1 MLSSIPQRGF
11 SQSEFEQRAQK
22 AQRIMNEEKLDAIL
36 LTTEPNVRYFSGF
49 LTQFWQSPTRPWFLI
64 VPREGEIIAVIPE
77 IGMAGM
83 ELTWVNDIRT
93 WASPCPED
101 DGITL
106 LAQALSEVT
115 MRFGR
120 IGMTLG
126 QESHLRMPVNNF
138 KQMTEKISPTEIV
151 DVALHLLRLKK
162 IKSEAEILKIEHI
175 CQITSGAFENLP
187 SQIRIGE
194 TQRQICLKLRQDI
207 LERGGDNSPY
217 LIAGSGSGGYDNIIM
232 GPTESVLENGHVM
245 IIDTGSTF
253 DGYFCDFDRNFAFG
267 DLPEETRRAY
277 DTVYRATD
285 VGIETARPGKTTS
298 DVWQAMWSVL
308 EKGGALGNSVGRM
321 GHGLGMELTEWPSVM
336 PGDDTL
342 LEPGMVLTIEPGMS
356 FAPGKEMVHE
366 ENILITEESARIL
379 TSRAPAEMPI
389 ILN

>member
-11 SQSEFEQRAQK
+11 SQSEFEHRAQK
-22 AQRIMNEEKLDAIL
+22 AQRVMNEEKLDAIL

-64 VPREGEIIAVIPE
+64 VPREGELIAVIPE
-77 IGMAGM
+77 IGRAGM
-83 ELTWVNDIRT
+83 ESTWVNDIRT
-93 WASPCPED
+93 WGSPCPED

-115 MRFGR
+115 VRFGR

-126 QESHLRMPVNNF
+126 QESHLRMPANNF

-151 DVALHLLRLKK
+151 DVALHLHSLKK
-162 IKSEAEILKIEHI
+162 IKSEAEIQKIEHI

-187 SQIRIGE
+187 SHIYTGE

-207 LERGGDNSPY
+207 LKRGGDNSPY

-232 GPTESVLENGHVM
+232 GPTESVLENGHVL

-267 DLPEETRRAY
+267 NLPEEARRAY
-277 DTVYRATD
+277 ETVYRATD
-285 VGIETARPGKTTS
+285 VGIESARPGKTTT

-366 ENILITEESARIL
+366 ENILITEEGARIL
-379 TSRAPAEMPI
+379 TRRAPAEMPI

>member
-11 SQSEFEQRAQK
+11 SQSEFEHRAQK
-22 AQRIMNEEKLDAIL
+22 AQRVMNEEKLDAIL

-64 VPREGEIIAVIPE
+64 VPREGELIAVIPE
-77 IGMAGM
+77 IGRAGM
-83 ELTWVNDIRT
+83 ESTWVNDIRT
-93 WASPCPED
+93 WGSPCPED

-115 MRFGR
+115 VRFGR

-126 QESHLRMPVNNF
+126 QESHLRMPANNF

-151 DVALHLLRLKK
+151 DVALHLHSLKK
-162 IKSEAEILKIEHI
+162 IKSEAEIQKIEHI

-207 LERGGDNSPY
+207 LKRGGDNSPY

-232 GPTESVLENGHVM
+232 GPTESVLENGHVL

-267 DLPEETRRAY
+267 NLPEEARRAY
-277 DTVYRATD
+277 ETVYRATD
-285 VGIETARPGKTTS
+285 VGIESARPRKTTT

-366 ENILITEESARIL
+366 ENILITEEGARIL
-379 TSRAPAEMPI
+379 TRRAPAEMPI

>member
-64 VPREGEIIAVIPE
+64 VPREGDLIAVIPE
-77 IGMAGM
+77 IGRAGM
-83 ELTWVNDIRT
+83 ESTWVNDIRT

-101 DGITL
+101 DGINL
-106 LAQALSEVT
+106 LAQALSEVAIH
-115 MRFGR
+115 FGR
-120 IGMTLG
+120 IGVTLG

-138 KQMTEKISPTEIV
+138 KQMTEKISSTEIV
-151 DVALHLLRLKK
+151 DVALHLHSLKK

-207 LERGGDNSPY
+207 LKRGGDNSPY

-232 GPTESVLENGHVM
+232 GPTESVLENGHVL

-267 DLPEETRRAY
+267 NLPEDTCRAY

-285 VGIETARPGKTTS
+285 TGIETARPGKTTT

-308 EKGGALGNSVGRM
+308 EQGRALGNSVGRM

-342 LEPGMVLTIEPGMS
+342 LEPGMVLTIEPVMS

-366 ENILITEESARIL
+366 ENILITEERARIL
-379 TSRAPAEMPI
+379 TSRAPDEMPI

>member
-1 MLSSIPQRGF
+1 MLSSIPLRGF

-22 AQRIMNEEKLDAIL
+22 AQHMMTEENIDAIL

-64 VPREGEIIAVIPE
+64 VPREGELIAVIPE
-77 IGMAGM
+77 IGRAGM
-83 ELTWVNDIRT
+83 ESSWVNDIRT
-93 WASPCPED
+93 WASPFPED

-106 LAQALSEVT
+106 LAQTLSEVT

-126 QESHLRMPVNNF
+126 QESYLRMPANNF

-151 DVALHLLRLKK
+151 DVALHLHNLKK
-162 IKSEAEILKIEHI
+162 IKSEAEIQKIEHI
-175 CQITSGAFENLP
+175 CQITSESFENLP
-187 SQIRIGE
+187 SQICIGE

-217 LIAGSGSGGYDNIIM
+217 LIAGSGNGGYDNIIM
-232 GPTESVLENGHVM
+232 GPTESVLENGHVL

-267 DLPEETRRAY
+267 NLPKETRRAY
-277 DTVYRATD
+277 DTVYHATD
-285 VGIETARPGKTTS
+285 VGIEAARPGKTTT

-366 ENILITEESARIL
+366 ENILITEEGARIL
-379 TSRAPAEMPI
+379 TRRAAAEMPI
-389 ILN
+389 ILS

>member
-1 MLSSIPQRGF
+1 MIPFLPQRGF
-11 SQSEFEQRAQK
+11 SISEFEHRTQKVQRM
-22 AQRIMNEEKLDAIL
+22 MNKEKLDAIL

-64 VPREGEIIAVIPE
+64 VPREGELIAVIPE
-77 IGMAGM
+77 IGRAGM
-83 ELTWVNDIRT
+83 QSTWVNDIRT
-93 WASPCPED
+93 WSSPCPED

-106 LAQALSEVT
+106 LVQALSEVK

-126 QESHLRMPVNNF
+126 QESQLRMPTNNF
-138 KQMTEKISPTEIV
+138 MQIIEKISPTEIV
-151 DVALHLLRLKK
+151 DIALHLHILKK
-162 IKSEAEILKIEHI
+162 IKSKAEIQKIEHI
-175 CQITSGAFENLP
+175 CQITSEAFENLP
-187 SQIRIGE
+187 SQVCIGQ

-207 LERGGDNSPY
+207 LNRGGDNSPY

-232 GPTESVLENGHVM
+232 GPTESVLENGHVL

-253 DGYFCDFDRNFAFG
+253 DGYFCDFDRNYAFG
-267 DLPEETRRAY
+267 NLADETRRAY
-277 DTVYRATD
+277 DTVYVATE
-285 VGIETARPGKTTS
+285 VGIETARQGKTTS

-336 PGDDTL
+336 PGDDTI

-356 FAPGKEMVHE
+356 FAPGKEMIHE
-366 ENILITEESARIL
+366 ENIMITEERARIL
-379 TSRAPAEMPI
+379 TKRAPIEMPI

>member
-11 SQSEFEQRAQK
+11 SQSEFEHRAQK
-22 AQRIMNEEKLDAIL
+22 AQRVMNEEKLDAIL

-64 VPREGEIIAVIPE
+64 VPREGELIAVIPE
-77 IGMAGM
+77 IGRAGM
-83 ELTWVNDIRT
+83 ESTWVNDIRT
-93 WASPCPED
+93 WGSPCPED

-115 MRFGR
+115 VRFGR

-126 QESHLRMPVNNF
+126 QESHLRMPANNF

-151 DVALHLLRLKK
+151 DVALHLHSLKK
-162 IKSEAEILKIEHI
+162 IKSEAEIQKIEHI

-207 LERGGDNSPY
+207 LKRGGDNSPY

-232 GPTESVLENGHVM
+232 GPTESVLENGHVL

-267 DLPEETRRAY
+267 DLPEEARRAY
-277 DTVYRATD
+277 ETVYRATD
-285 VGIETARPGKTTS
+285 VGIESARSGKTTT

-366 ENILITEESARIL
+366 ENILITEEGARIL
-379 TSRAPAEMPI
+379 TRRAPAEMPI

>member
-11 SQSEFEQRAQK
+11 SQSEFEHRAQK
-22 AQRIMNEEKLDAIL
+22 AQRVMNEEKLDAIL

-64 VPREGEIIAVIPE
+64 VPREGELIAVIPE
-77 IGMAGM
+77 IGRAGM
-83 ELTWVNDIRT
+83 ESTWVNDIRT
-93 WASPCPED
+93 WGSPCPED

-115 MRFGR
+115 VRFGR

-126 QESHLRMPVNNF
+126 QESHLRMPANNF

-151 DVALHLLRLKK
+151 DVALHLHSLKK
-162 IKSEAEILKIEHI
+162 IKSEAEIQKIEHI

-232 GPTESVLENGHVM
+232 GPTESVLENGHVL

-267 DLPEETRRAY
+267 NLQEEARRAY
-277 DTVYRATD
+277 ETVYSATD
-285 VGIETARPGKTTS
+285 VGIETARPGKTTT

-336 PGDDTL
+336 PGDDTV

-356 FAPGKEMVHE
+356 FATGKEMVHE
-366 ENILITEESARIL
+366 ENILITEEGARIL
-379 TSRAPAEMPI
+379 TRRAPAEMPI

>member
-11 SQSEFEQRAQK
+11 SQSEFEHRAQK
-22 AQRIMNEEKLDAIL
+22 AQRVMNEEKLDAIL
-36 LTTEPNVRYFSGF
+36 LTTEPNVRYFSRF

-64 VPREGEIIAVIPE
+64 VPRAGELIAVIPE
-77 IGMAGM
+77 IGRAGM
-83 ELTWVNDIRT
+83 ESTWINDIRT
-93 WASPCPED
+93 WGSPCPED

-115 MRFGR
+115 VRFGR

-126 QESHLRMPVNNF
+126 QESHLRMPANNF

-151 DVALHLLRLKK
+151 DVALHLHSLKK
-162 IKSEAEILKIEHI
+162 IKSEAEIQKIEHI

-207 LERGGDNSPY
+207 LKRGGDNSPY

-232 GPTESVLENGHVM
+232 GPTESVLENGHVL

-267 DLPEETRRAY
+267 NLPEEARRAY
-277 DTVYRATD
+277 ETVYRATD
-285 VGIETARPGKTTS
+285 VGIESARPGKTTT

-366 ENILITEESARIL
+366 ENILITEEGARIL
-379 TSRAPAEMPI
+379 TRRAPAEMPI

>member
-11 SQSEFEQRAQK
+11 SQSEFEHRTQK
-22 AQRIMNEEKLDAIL
+22 AQRVMNEEKLDAIL

-64 VPREGEIIAVIPE
+64 VPREGALIAVIPE
-77 IGMAGM
+77 IGRAGM
-83 ELTWVNDIRT
+83 ESTWVNDIRT
-93 WASPCPED
+93 WGSPCPED

-115 MRFGR
+115 VRFGR

-126 QESHLRMPVNNF
+126 QESHLRMPANNF

-151 DVALHLLRLKK
+151 DVALHLHSLKK
-162 IKSEAEILKIEHI
+162 IKSEAEIQKIEHI

-207 LERGGDNSPY
+207 LKRGGDNSPY

-232 GPTESVLENGHVM
+232 GPTESVLENGHVL

-267 DLPEETRRAY
+267 NLPEEARRAY
-277 DTVYRATD
+277 ETVYRATD
-285 VGIETARPGKTTS
+285 VGIESARPGKTTT

-366 ENILITEESARIL
+366 ENILITEEGARIL
-379 TSRAPAEMPI
+379 TRRAPAEMPI

>member
-11 SQSEFEQRAQK
+11 SQSEFEHRAQK
-22 AQRIMNEEKLDAIL
+22 AQRVMNEEKLDAIL

-64 VPREGEIIAVIPE
+64 VPREGELIAVIPE
-77 IGMAGM
+77 IGRAGM
-83 ELTWVNDIRT
+83 ESTWVNDIRT
-93 WASPCPED
+93 WGSPCPED

-115 MRFGR
+115 VRFGR

-126 QESHLRMPVNNF
+126 QESHLRMPANNF

-151 DVALHLLRLKK
+151 DVALHLHSLKK
-162 IKSEAEILKIEHI
+162 IKSEAEIQKIEHI

-232 GPTESVLENGHVM
+232 GPTESVLENGHVL

-267 DLPEETRRAY
+267 DLSEETRRAY
-277 DTVYRATD
+277 DTVYRATE
-285 VGIETARPGKTTS
+285 VGIETARPGKTTT

-308 EKGGALGNSVGRM
+308 ETGGALGNSVGRM

-366 ENILITEESARIL
+366 ENILITEEGARIL
-379 TSRAPAEMPI
+379 TRRAPAEMPVI
-389 ILN
+389 KS

>member
-11 SQSEFEQRAQK
+11 SQSEFEHRAQK
-22 AQRIMNEEKLDAIL
+22 AQRVMNEEKLDAIL

-64 VPREGEIIAVIPE
+64 VPREGELIAVIPE
-77 IGMAGM
+77 IGRAGM
-83 ELTWVNDIRT
+83 ESTWVNDIRT

-106 LAQALSEVT
+106 LAQAISEVT
-115 MRFGR
+115 ERFGR

-126 QESHLRMPVNNF
+126 QESHLRMPANNF

-151 DVALHLLRLKK
+151 DVALHLHSLKK
-162 IKSEAEILKIEHI
+162 IKSEAEIQKIEHI
-175 CQITSGAFENLP
+175 CQITSEAFENLP

-207 LERGGDNSPY
+207 LKRGGDNSPY

-232 GPTESVLENGHVM
+232 GPTESVLENGHVL

-267 DLPEETRRAY
+267 NLPEEARRAY
-277 DTVYRATD
+277 ERVYRATD
-285 VGIETARPGKTTS
+285 VGIESARPGKTTT

-366 ENILITEESARIL
+366 ENILITEEGTRIL
-379 TSRAPAEMPI
+379 TRRAPAEMPI

>member
-11 SQSEFEQRAQK
+11 SQSEFEHRAQK
-22 AQRIMNEEKLDAIL
+22 AQRVMNEEKLDAIL

-64 VPREGEIIAVIPE
+64 VPREGELIAVIPE
-77 IGMAGM
+77 IGRAGM
-83 ELTWVNDIRT
+83 ESTWVNDIRT
-93 WASPCPED
+93 WGSPCPED

-115 MRFGR
+115 VRFGR

-126 QESHLRMPVNNF
+126 QESHLRMPANNF

-151 DVALHLLRLKK
+151 DVALHLHSLKK
-162 IKSEAEILKIEHI
+162 IKSEAEIQKIEHI

-207 LERGGDNSPY
+207 LKRGGDNSPY

-232 GPTESVLENGHVM
+232 GPTESVLENGHVL

-267 DLPEETRRAY
+267 NLPEEARRAY
-277 DTVYRATD
+277 ETVYHATD
-285 VGIETARPGKTTS
+285 VGIESARPGKTTT

-366 ENILITEESARIL
+366 ENILITEEGARIL
-379 TSRAPAEMPI
+379 TRRAPAEMPI

>member
-11 SQSEFEQRAQK
+11 SQSEFEHRAQK
-22 AQRIMNEEKLDAIL
+22 AQRVMNEEKLDAIL

-64 VPREGEIIAVIPE
+64 VPREGELIAVIPE
-77 IGMAGM
+77 IGRAGM
-83 ELTWVNDIRT
+83 ESTWVNDIRT
-93 WASPCPED
+93 WGSPCPED

-106 LAQALSEVT
+106 LAQAISEVT
-115 MRFGR
+115 VRFGR

-126 QESHLRMPVNNF
+126 QESHLRMPANNF
-138 KQMTEKISPTEIV
+138 KQMTEKIRPTEIV
-151 DVALHLLRLKK
+151 DVALHLHSLKK
-162 IKSEAEILKIEHI
+162 IKSEAEIQKIEHI

-207 LERGGDNSPY
+207 LKRGGDNSPY

-232 GPTESVLENGHVM
+232 GPTESVLENGHVL

-285 VGIETARPGKTTS
+285 VGIETARPGKTTT

-366 ENILITEESARIL
+366 ENILITEEGARIL
-379 TSRAPAEMPI
+379 TRRAPAEMPI

>member
-1 MLSSIPQRGF
+1 MLLSIPQRGF

-22 AQRIMNEEKLDAIL
+22 AQRMMIEENIDAIL

-64 VPREGEIIAVIPE
+64 VPREGELIAVIPE
-77 IGMAGM
+77 IGRAGM
-83 ELTWVNDIRT
+83 ESTWVNDIRT
-93 WASPCPED
+93 WASPCPEN

-106 LAQALSEVT
+106 LAQALSEVKV
-115 MRFGR
+115 RFGR

-126 QESHLRMPVNNF
+126 QESHLRMPANNF
-138 KQMTEKISPTEIV
+138 RQMTEKISPTEIV
-151 DVALHLLRLKK
+151 DIALHLHKLKK
-162 IKSEAEILKIEHI
+162 IKSEAEIQKIEHI
-175 CQITSGAFENLP
+175 CQITSEAFENLP
-187 SQIRIGE
+187 SQVRIGE

-232 GPTESVLENGHVM
+232 GPTETVLENGHVL

-267 DLPEETRRAY
+267 DLPEATRRAY
-277 DTVYRATD
+277 ETVYRATD
-285 VGIETARPGKTTS
+285 VGIETARPGKTTT

-342 LEPGMVLTIEPGMS
+342 LEPGIVLTIEPGMS

-366 ENILITEESARIL
+366 ENILITEERARIL
-379 TSRAPAEMPI
+379 TRRAPAEMPI

>member
-1 MLSSIPQRGF
+1 MFSSIPQRGF
-11 SQSEFEQRAQK
+11 SQSEFEHRAQK
-22 AQRIMNEEKLDAIL
+22 AQRMMNEEKLDAIL

-64 VPREGEIIAVIPE
+64 VPREGEPIAVIPE
-77 IGMAGM
+77 IGRAGM
-83 ELTWVNDIRT
+83 ESTWVKDIRT
-93 WASPCPED
+93 WDSPCPED

-106 LAQALSEVT
+106 LAQAISDVT
-115 MRFGR
+115 SQFGR

-126 QESHLRMPVNNF
+126 QESYLRMPADNF
-138 KQMTEKISPTEIV
+138 KQINEKISPTEIV
-151 DVALHLLRLKK
+151 DVAIHLHSLRK
-162 IKSEAEILKIEHI
+162 IKSLAEIQKIEHI
-175 CQITSGAFENLP
+175 CQITSEAFENLP
-187 SQIRIGE
+187 SQICIGE
-194 TQRQICLKLRQDI
+194 TERQICLKLRQDI
-207 LERGGDNSPY
+207 LKRGGDNSPY

-232 GPTESVLENGHVM
+232 GPTESVMENGHVL
-245 IIDTGSTF
+245 IIDTGSTY

-267 DLPEETRRAY
+267 NLPEEIRRAY

-285 VGIETARPGKTTS
+285 VGIETARPGKTTT

-308 EKGGALGNSVGRM
+308 EKGGAMGNSVGRM

-366 ENILITEESARIL
+366 EDILITEEGASLL
-379 TSRAPAEMPI
+379 TIRAPAEMSV

>member
-1 MLSSIPQRGF
+1 MTSSTPQRGF

-22 AQRIMNEEKLDAIL
+22 AQCLMSEEKLDAIL

-64 VPREGEIIAVIPE
+64 VPMEGELITVIPE
-77 IGMAGM
+77 IGRAGM
-83 ELTWVNDIRT
+83 ESTWVNDIRT

-106 LAQALSEVT
+106 LTQSLSDVKA
-115 MRFGR
+115 RFGR

-126 QESHLRMPVNNF
+126 QESHLRMPAKNF
-138 KQMTEKISPTEIV
+138 QQLIDKITLIEIV
-151 DVALHLLRLKK
+151 DVALPMHSLRK
-162 IKSEAEILKIEHI
+162 IKSEAEIQKIEHI
-175 CQITSGAFENLP
+175 CQITSDAFENLP
-187 SQIRIGE
+187 NEIHIGE
-194 TQRQICLKLRQDI
+194 SQRQICLKLRQDI
-207 LERGGDNSPY
+207 LKRGGDNSPY
-217 LIAGSGSGGYDNIIM
+217 LIGGSGFGGYDNIIM
-232 GPTESVLENGHVM
+232 GPDDSALENGHVL

-253 DGYFCDFDRNFAFG
+253 DGYFCDFDRNYAFG
-267 DLPEETRRAY
+267 HFPNQTRKAHET
-277 DTVYRATD
+277 VHRATD
-285 VGIETARPGKTTS
+285 AGFEMARPGKTTT

-366 ENILITEESARIL
+366 ENIVITEDGARML
-379 TSRAPAEMPI
+379 TRRAPLEMPVI
-389 ILN
+389 QN

>member
-64 VPREGEIIAVIPE
+64 VPREGELIAVIPE
-77 IGMAGM
+77 IGREGM
-83 ELTWVNDIRT
+83 ESTWVNDIRT

-115 MRFGR
+115 IRFGR

-126 QESHLRMPVNNF
+126 QESHLRMPANNF
-138 KQMTEKISPTEIV
+138 KQMTEKISSTEIV
-151 DVALHLLRLKK
+151 DVALHLHRLKK

-232 GPTESVLENGHVM
+232 GPTESVLENGHVL

-267 DLPEETRRAY
+267 DLPEETRKAY

-285 VGIETARPGKTTS
+285 IGIETARPGKTTT

-366 ENILITEESARIL
+366 ENILITEERARIL
-379 TSRAPAEMPI
+379 SSRAPDEMPI

>member
-49 LTQFWQSPTRPWFLI
+49 LTQFWQSPTRPWCLI
-64 VPREGEIIAVIPE
+64 VPREGELIAVIPE
-77 IGMAGM
+77 IGRAGM
-83 ELTWVNDIRT
+83 ESTWVNDIRT
-93 WASPCPED
+93 WASPCPGD

-106 LAQALSEVT
+106 LVQALSEVT

-126 QESHLRMPVNNF
+126 QESHLRMPANNF

-151 DVALHLLRLKK
+151 DVALHLHRLKK

-232 GPTESVLENGHVM
+232 GPTESVLENGHVL

-277 DTVYRATD
+277 DTVYLATD
-285 VGIETARPGKTTS
+285 VGIETARPGKTTT

-336 PGDDTL
+336 PGDDTP

-366 ENILITEESARIL
+366 ENILITEERARIL
-379 TSRAPAEMPI
+379 TSRAPDEMPI

>member
-1 MLSSIPQRGF
+1 MLISMPKRGF
-11 SQSEFEQRAQK
+11 SQSEFEQRVQK
-22 AQRIMNEEKLDAIL
+22 AQRIMNEENIDAIL

-49 LTQFWQSPTRPWFLI
+49 FTQFWQSPTRPWFLI
-64 VPREGEIIAVIPE
+64 VPREGELIAVIPE
-77 IGMAGM
+77 IGRAGM
-83 ELTWVNDIRT
+83 ESTWVNDIRT

-106 LAQALSEVT
+106 LAQTLSEVT
-115 MRFGR
+115 LRFGR

-126 QESHLRMPVNNF
+126 QESHLRMPANNF

-151 DVALHLLRLKK
+151 DVALRLHQLKK
-162 IKSEAEILKIEHI
+162 IKSEEEIQKIEYI

-187 SQIRIGE
+187 SQICIGE

-232 GPTESVLENGHVM
+232 GPTESVLENGHVL

-285 VGIETARPGKTTS
+285 VGIETACPGKTTT

-366 ENILITEESARIL
+366 ENILITEERARIL
-379 TSRAPAEMPI
+379 TRRAPAEMPI

>member
-1 MLSSIPQRGF
+1 MLLSIPQRGF
-11 SQSEFEQRAQK
+11 YQSEFEYRTQKSQRM
-22 AQRIMNEEKLDAIL
+22 MNEEKLDAIV

-49 LTQFWQSPTRPWFLI
+49 LTQFWHSPTRPWFLI
-64 VPREGEIIAVIPE
+64 VPREGELIAVIPE
-77 IGMAGM
+77 IGRTGM
-83 ELTWVNDIRT
+83 ESTWVNDIRT
-93 WASPCPED
+93 WDSPCPED
-101 DGITL
+101 DGISL
-106 LAQALSEVT
+106 LVQAISEVT

-126 QESHLRMPVNNF
+126 QESHLRMPANNF

-151 DVALHLLRLKK
+151 DVAINLHRLKK
-162 IKSEAEILKIEHI
+162 IKSVTEIQKIEHI

-187 SQIRIGE
+187 SQISIGQ
-194 TQRQICLKLRQDI
+194 TQREICLKLQKDI
-207 LERGGDNSPY
+207 LEKGGDNSPY
-217 LIAGSGSGGYDNIIM
+217 LIAGSGYGGYDNIIM
-232 GPTESVLENGHVM
+232 GPTETVLKNGHVL
-245 IIDTGSTF
+245 IIDTGSIF

-267 DLPEETRRAY
+267 NLPEETRKAY
-277 DTVYRATD
+277 ETVYRATD
-285 VGIETARPGKTTS
+285 VGIETARPGNTTT
-298 DVWQAMWSVL
+298 DIWQEMWSVL

-366 ENILITEESARIL
+366 ENILITEEDPKIL
-379 TSRAPAEMPI
+379 TRRAPAEIPI

>member
-11 SQSEFEQRAQK
+11 SQSEFEHRAQK
-22 AQRIMNEEKLDAIL
+22 AQRVMNEEKLDAIL

-64 VPREGEIIAVIPE
+64 VPREGELIAVIPE
-77 IGMAGM
+77 IGRAGM
-83 ELTWVNDIRT
+83 ESTWVNDIRT
-93 WASPCPED
+93 WGSPCPED

-115 MRFGR
+115 VRFGR

-126 QESHLRMPVNNF
+126 QESHLRMPANNF

-151 DVALHLLRLKK
+151 DVALHLHSLKK
-162 IKSEAEILKIEHI
+162 IKSEAEIQKIEHI

-207 LERGGDNSPY
+207 LKRGGDNSPY

-232 GPTESVLENGHVM
+232 GPTESVLENGHVL

-267 DLPEETRRAY
+267 NLPEEARRAY
-277 DTVYRATD
+277 ETVYRATD
-285 VGIETARPGKTTS
+285 VGIESARPGKTTT

-366 ENILITEESARIL
+366 ENILITEEGARIL
-379 TSRAPAEMPI
+379 TRRAPAEMPI

>member
-11 SQSEFEQRAQK
+11 SQSEFEHRAQK
-22 AQRIMNEEKLDAIL
+22 AQRVMNEEKLDAIL

-64 VPREGEIIAVIPE
+64 VPREGELIAVIPE
-77 IGMAGM
+77 IGRAGM
-83 ELTWVNDIRT
+83 ESTWVNDIRT
-93 WASPCPED
+93 WGSPCPED

-115 MRFGR
+115 VRFGR

-126 QESHLRMPVNNF
+126 QESHLRMPANNF

-151 DVALHLLRLKK
+151 DVALHLHSLKK
-162 IKSEAEILKIEHI
+162 IKSEAEIQKIEHI

-194 TQRQICLKLRQDI
+194 TQRQICLKIRQDI
-207 LERGGDNSPY
+207 LKRGGDNSPY

-232 GPTESVLENGHVM
+232 GPTESVLENGHVL

-267 DLPEETRRAY
+267 NLPEEARRAY
-277 DTVYRATD
+277 ETVYRATD
-285 VGIETARPGKTTS
+285 VGIESARPRKTTT

-366 ENILITEESARIL
+366 ENILITEEGARIL
-379 TSRAPAEMPI
+379 TRRAPAEMPI
-389 ILN
+389 ILH

>member
-11 SQSEFEQRAQK
+11 SQSEFEHRAQK
-22 AQRIMNEEKLDAIL
+22 AQRVMNEEKLDAIL

-64 VPREGEIIAVIPE
+64 VPREGELIAVIPE
-77 IGMAGM
+77 IGRAGM
-83 ELTWVNDIRT
+83 ESTWVNDIRT
-93 WASPCPED
+93 WGSPCPED

-115 MRFGR
+115 IRFGR

-126 QESHLRMPVNNF
+126 QESHLRMPANNF

-151 DVALHLLRLKK
+151 DVALHLHSLKK
-162 IKSEAEILKIEHI
+162 IKSEAEIQKIEHI

-207 LERGGDNSPY
+207 LKRGGDNSPY

-232 GPTESVLENGHVM
+232 GPTESVLENGHVL

-267 DLPEETRRAY
+267 NLPEEARRAY
-277 DTVYRATD
+277 ETVYRATD
-285 VGIETARPGKTTS
+285 VGIESARPGKTTT

-366 ENILITEESARIL
+366 ENILITEEGARIL
-379 TSRAPAEMPI
+379 TRRAPAEMPI